1 MKTETKEI
9 KEVKEV
15 KGVKGKEAKPISS
28 KSHITSPQ
36 KGTAANE
43 VKSEAK
49 NSQLTEKDM
58 APLNAEG

>member
-49 NSQLTEKDM
+49 NS
-58 APLNAEG
+58 